1 MYLPPVRPKANFRAS
16 STLRFYRRSDKS
28 DRSGSLSIS
37 GEPNPGPKRAM
48 EKTIYRFSTHGCTI
62 VARIGHYYGP
72 QPFAAVRRRNQSLQS
87 FSARPTDLVE
97 LTRTMR
103 CNTDAIAACRGW
115 PIVDASLCVDLHTW
129 GKHGRLI
136 PYRQFHRD
144 SSSATIPHDGIP
156 KREPSDANSV
166 PEQFRVGDVPQEP
179 H

>member
-1 MYLPPVRPKANFRAS
+1 MRISGVLTSPTVR
-16 STLRFYRRSDKS
+16 
-28 DRSGSLSIS
+28 DRSAHDMSPTQARREQRKRPSTASAVYFLQPKTGTREGS
-37 GEPNPGPKRAM
+37 
-48 EKTIYRFSTHGCTI
+48 
-62 VARIGHYYGP
+62 GP

-97 LTRTMR
+97 LTRPMR
-103 CNTDAIAACRGW
+103 CNTGAIAACGGW

-136 PYRQFHRD
+136 PYRQSHRD